1 MSVKNWIVKA
11 ISTGLFSGYSPLVP
25 GTVGTIPAWLL
36 LFLVVGTNQIV
47 LGVTTIILLAVSVWS
62 AGEAEPLFGHDAKKI
77 VIDEWAGMAVSV
89 LFVPLTFT
97 NYLIAFIAFRFFDVV
112 KLPPAAQFER
122 LSGGWGVT
130 MDDVAAGIHANIAV
144 QIYLLV
150 ARYLNS

>member
-1 MSVKNWIVKA
+1 VKNWIVKGIA
-11 ISTGLFSGYSPLVP
+11 TGLFSGFSPLVP

-36 LFLVVGTNQIV
+36 LFFFVGTNQTA
-47 LGVTTIILLAVSVWS
+47 LFATTVILVAVSVWS
-62 AGEAEPLFGHDAKKI
+62 AGEAEQLFGHDAREI

-122 LSGGWGVT
+122 LRGGWGVT

-144 QIYLLV
+144 QIYLL
-150 ARYLNS
+150 ADRSLNS